1 MAFIFTLRST
11 PFGSMHRRDPQST
24 GSLPAI
30 SEDSVSFL
38 YPRQPPPVPPR
49 AFNRPE
55 FKQFAFG
62 VPPGMNFDGSPPPY
76 SHYSKS
82 ADVRGSHGE
91 MLSNPRNRRLKDNKH
106 VVGRG
111 GWKRFAIP
119 ATVVILCLV
128 GLIVGLVIGL
138 QDRNQKSIDTYLSTI
153 TTNFTSNP
161 ATWRCYP
168 YFTYA
173 QSPSQATATFDWIIT
188 PVESSN
194 NNYTISSTDNYFSL
208 VFSNTSLSLMNAGAD
223 DEHYFFQ

>member
-119 ATVVILCLV
+119 ATVVTLCLV

-138 QDRNQKSIDTYLSTI
+138 QDRNQKSNKNVNDQGGGASGMTSSPRKPAANITFPAGSYRIDTYLSMI

-161 ATWRCYP
+161 ATW
-168 YFTYA
+168 
-173 QSPSQATATFDWIIT
+173 
-188 PVESSN
+188 
-194 NNYTISSTDNYFSL
+194 
-208 VFSNTSLSLMNAGAD
+208 
-223 DEHYFFQ
+223 